1 MAERWLFVDSVPV
14 FGGHEVMLLR
24 WMEELSHQDLVK
36 PRLLAREGG
45 RLCERGAAWAV
56 PTCFPPVAPTRSA
69 WAWLSRTFRD
79 AAVFVRTV
87 RREKPA
93 LCVVAEGSLLAQA
106 PFVLLARLLGRR
118 VVVYVPLVDSFAA
131 MGFRRAKLK
140 DGLMRRFY
148 AKLPH
153 GWITITAEQ
162 AHGFAAWA
170 GVKRPI
176 FTLPNTVAREV
187 EAALKLPLPLGEGGV
202 RGDKQDLT
210 PSKTTVVFG
219 EKRQRFYLN
228 PPHPG
233 PLPEG
238 EGVKRAAET
247 ETLRV
252 LVLGRLDAH
261 HKGLDWLLDFMEQA
275 GPTPGIHINLVGDGP
290 YAAEIDRRL
299 QASPDLAASLSRQG
313 WSEPLPVMARHDVL
327 LLTSRF
333 EGVPLVMLEAM
344 ALGLPVVAS
353 DLPGTRA
360 YLPKDCLFPVGHIAA
375 AFQILARLKSPE
387 ARHRLAA
394 TNRDTFTA
402 LASNAAFAVAVA
414 ELARKLRGLTPC
426 L

>member
-24 WMEELSHQDLVK
+24 WMEELSRQDLVE
-36 PRLLAREGG
+36 PRLLARDGG
-45 RLCERGAAWAV
+45 RLCERGVAWAV
-56 PTCFPPVAPTRSA
+56 PTCFPPIAPPRSIWAKAWTR
-69 WAWLSRTFRD
+69 LGGPVRD
-79 AAVFVRTV
+79 AAVFIRTV
-87 RREKPA
+87 RRENPA
-93 LCVVAEGSLLAQA
+93 LCVVAEGSLLSQA
-106 PFVLLARLLGRR
+106 LFVVLARLLRRR

-131 MGFRRAKLK
+131 MGFRRARLK
-140 DGLMRRFY
+140 DGLVRWVY
-148 AKLPH
+148 SKLPQ

-162 AHGFAAWA
+162 AHGFVIWA
-170 GVKRPI
+170 GVTRPI

-187 EAALKLPLPLGEGGV
+187 EEASVGRTSVRLVGLKPDLQQGAMSSGGSLRPYPKRMGET
-202 RGDKQDLT
+202 RGLEFK
-210 PSKTTVVFG
+210 
-219 EKRQRFYLN
+219 E
-228 PPHPG
+228 
-233 PLPEG
+233 
-238 EGVKRAAET
+238 AET
-247 ETLRV
+247 LCV

-261 HKGLDWLLDFMEQA
+261 HKGLDWLLDFLERA

-299 QASPDLAASLSRQG
+299 QASPDLAGSLSRQG
-313 WSEPLPVMARHDVL
+313 WSDPLPTMARHAVL

-360 YLPKDCLFPVGHIAA
+360 YLPKACLFPMGDIAA

-387 ARHRLAA
+387 TRRHLAEI
-394 TNRDTFTA
+394 NRETFAA

-414 ELARKLRGLTPC
+414 ELARKLRGLAP
-426 L
+426 